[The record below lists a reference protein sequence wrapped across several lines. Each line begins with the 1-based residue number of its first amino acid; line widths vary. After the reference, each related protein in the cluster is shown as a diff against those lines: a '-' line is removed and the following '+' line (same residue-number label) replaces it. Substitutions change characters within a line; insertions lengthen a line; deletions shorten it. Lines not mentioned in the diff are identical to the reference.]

1 MITIQFNAFDQFLH
15 CNVSDKKCY
24 KKKGMHKA
32 CLWTFDNM
40 HQMEKTAK
48 V

>member
-1 MITIQFNAFDQFLH
+1 MFLIIFFIARSQTK
-15 CNVSDKKCY
+15 SD

-32 CLWTFDNM
+32 CLWTFDSM